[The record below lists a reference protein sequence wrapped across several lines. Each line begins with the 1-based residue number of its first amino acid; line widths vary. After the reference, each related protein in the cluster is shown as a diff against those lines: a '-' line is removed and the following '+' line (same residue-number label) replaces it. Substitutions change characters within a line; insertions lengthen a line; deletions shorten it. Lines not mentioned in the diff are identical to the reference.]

1 MSVPAVSVVLPVHN
15 GEPHVAEAVRS
26 VLALTWR
33 DFELV
38 ICDDGSSDATPA
50 ILVALAAEDPRIRL
64 ARREAKSGLA
74 AAADWAVRE
83 ARAPLVAI
91 MHADDLAHPERL
103 AVQVALFAAHP
114 DCVLTGS
121 PAEAIDWH
129 GDEAHPVNL
138 WRLAHPSAFA
148 PMAHSSIMFRREA
161 YDAVGGYRSAADYW
175 EDLDLY
181 WRMAR
186 LGRVLVTTRALTTY
200 RYSRIST
207 RQRDSSLPVERS
219 LETMYRCAE
228 AVEHGALPE
237 TCGVLPDRALL
248 HPRVFVA
255 CSWTRV
261 WGGERAIL
269 LPELLRRGRLRLD
282 RATFES
288 LGFVVWATLSPKSL
302 RSVLRLITRLRNR
315 WALRRL
321 RGAELVEWQP
331 LPQPTER

>member
-1 MSVPAVSVVLPVHN
+1 MSAPAVSVVLPVHN
-15 GEPHVAEAVRS
+15 GEPHLAEAVRS
-26 VLALTWR
+26 VLDQTWG

-38 ICDDGSSDATPA
+38 VCDDGSSDATPA
-50 ILVALAAEDPRIRL
+50 ILAALAAEDPRVRL

-91 MHADDLAHPERL
+91 AHADDLAHPERL
-103 AVQVALFAAHP
+103 ACQVALFAAHP
-114 DCVLTGS
+114 DCVLAGS
-121 PAEAIDWH
+121 PAAAIDWH
-129 GDEAHPVNL
+129 GEEAHPVNL

-148 PMAHSSIMFRREA
+148 PMAHSSIMFRRAA
-161 YDAVGGYRSAADYW
+161 YDAAGGYRSAADYW

-186 LGRVLVTTRALTTY
+186 LGRVLVTTRALATY
-200 RYSRIST
+200 RYSRISS
-207 RQRDSSLPVERS
+207 RQRDSALLVERS
-219 LETMYRCAE
+219 LETMYRCAD
-228 AVEHGALPE
+228 AVEHGDLPE
-237 TCGVLPDRALL
+237 VAGVAPERALI

-261 WGGERAIL
+261 WAGERAIL
-269 LPELLRRGRLRLD
+269 LPELLRRGRFRLD

-302 RSVLRLITRLRNR
+302 RGALRLLTRLRNR
-315 WALRRL
+315 WARRRL
-321 RGAELVEWQP
+321 RGAEVVEWRP
-331 LPQPTER
+331 LREPAGQ